1 MTTTLR
7 GFDTFRKRITLL
19 SGGLLLSLSLVLV
32 TSFYQLT
39 STRLSTASGEALVSI
54 SQSISNMLSANL
66 MERERE
72 ILLLSMRSSLYENQD
87 LSELQHAIDQIKNSY
102 KDYAWIGFANVD
114 GVVLA
119 SSNGVLKG
127 ADVSQRPWFINGR
140 SGPFIGNVHKAL
152 LLENLLPK
160 PKGGAPIRFVDFAA
174 PVIGENGELKGV
186 VATHADWAWVRE
198 VLLSSLT
205 EASKRKGIDIF
216 IIDNEHRVLY
226 PDSHFP
232 NDIEV
237 PKALPV
243 NGQFKSLLWQDDE
256 EYLTSLVSVRSPEST
271 NLGWQIVVRQPLS
284 IAMSAVK
291 EVHKLLFFLGVFSTL
306 FCMLL
311 AYQFASTLSRPLERL
326 ALTAKSI
333 QQGNRK
339 ATFQDDSKLSE
350 VTSLSRSLQ
359 EMMSSLLE
367 REQSLMQMNMTLE
380 TKVRTRTAELEASNR
395 SLEAIV
401 RQDPLTHSYNRLAL
415 DEALLDEY
423 RLAQESKRSFA
434 VIMVDADHFKKVNDS
449 YGHTVGDIVLQK
461 MAKLLAVQVGV
472 KGMVARFG
480 GEEFTVLLPNT
491 SAQEARSVAETLREE
506 LEKEEMIDG
515 LYITASFGIATYK
528 IDDSH
533 YEQVLNRADAA
544 LYIAKEQGR
553 NRVVVSA

>member
-1 MTTTLR
+1 MFG

-19 SGGLLLSLSLVLV
+19 SGGLLLSLSFVLI

-39 STRLSTASGEALVSI
+39 STRLSNASGESLVNL

-72 ILLLSMRSSLYENQD
+72 VLLLSTRYSLYESQD
-87 LSELQHAIDQIKNSY
+87 LSALQYAIDQIKSSY
-102 KDYAWIGFANVD
+102 KDYAWIGFANVE
-114 GVVLA
+114 GAVLA

-127 ADVSQRPWFINGR
+127 ADVSQRPWFIHGR
-140 SGPFIGNVHKAL
+140 SGPFVGDVHKAL
-152 LLENLLPK
+152 LLESLLPK
-160 PKGGAPIRFVDFAA
+160 PKDGVPIRFVDFAA
-174 PVIGENGELKGV
+174 PVIGQNGELKGV

-205 EASKRKGIDIF
+205 DVSKRKGIDIF
-216 IIDNEHRVLY
+216 IIDNEHSVLY
-226 PDSHFP
+226 PDNHFP
-232 NDIEV
+232 NNIEV
-237 PKALPV
+237 PKVLPKD
-243 NGQFKSLLWQDDE
+243 GQFKSLLWQDDE
-256 EYLTSLVSVRSPEST
+256 KYLTSLVSVRSPEST

-291 EVHKLLFFLGVFSTL
+291 EVHKLLLFFGVFATL
-306 FCMLL
+306 LCMLL
-311 AYQFASTLSRPLERL
+311 AYKFASTLSRPLERL

-339 ATFQDDSKLSE
+339 ATFQDDSQLSE
-350 VTSLSRSLQ
+350 VLSLSRSLQ

-367 REQSLMQMNMTLE
+367 REQSLMQMNVTLE

-395 SLEAIV
+395 SLEAIA

-423 RLAQESKRSFA
+423 RLAQESNHPLA
-434 VIMVDADHFKKVNDS
+434 VIMVDADHFKRVNDN

-491 SAQEARSVAETLREE
+491 SALEAQSVADTLREE

-515 LYITASFGIATYK
+515 LYVTASFGVAMYEIG
-528 IDDSH
+528 DCH
-533 YEQVLNRADAA
+533 YEQVLKRADAA
-544 LYIAKEQGR
+544 LYKAKEQGR
-553 NRVVVSA
+553 NRVVVSD

>member
-1 MTTTLR
+1 M
-7 GFDTFRKRITLL
+7 
-19 SGGLLLSLSLVLV
+19 LV

-114 GVVLA
+114 GAVLA

-127 ADVSQRPWFINGR
+127 SDVSQRPWFINGR

-152 LLENLLPK
+152 LLENLLPE

-186 VATHADWAWVRE
+186 VATHVDWAWVRE

-395 SLEAIV
+395 SLGYCSTRSA
-401 RQDPLTHSYNRLAL
+401 Y
-415 DEALLDEY
+415 
-423 RLAQESKRSFA
+423 AQ
-434 VIMVDADHFKKVNDS
+434 
-449 YGHTVGDIVLQK
+449 L
-461 MAKLLAVQVGV
+461 
-472 KGMVARFG
+472 
-480 GEEFTVLLPNT
+480 
-491 SAQEARSVAETLREE
+491 
-506 LEKEEMIDG
+506 
-515 LYITASFGIATYK
+515 
-528 IDDSH
+528 
-533 YEQVLNRADAA
+533 
-544 LYIAKEQGR
+544 
-553 NRVVVSA
+553 